1 MKDICWNNIIL
12 AEFRFL
18 AILTDEEDKVL
29 TCWAKEQDQVKIG
42 DACRMDDRTVR
53 RILTRLRAKY
63 DDVQPYSP
71 LLPKRKVRNN

>member
-18 AILTDEEDKVL
+18 AILTD
-29 TCWAKEQDQVKIG
+29 EQDQVKIG